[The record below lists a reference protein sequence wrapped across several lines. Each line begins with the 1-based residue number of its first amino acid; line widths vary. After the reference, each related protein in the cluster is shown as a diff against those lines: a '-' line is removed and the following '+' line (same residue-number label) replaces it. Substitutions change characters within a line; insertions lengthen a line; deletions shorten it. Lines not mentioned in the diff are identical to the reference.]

1 MNIQVSGHIQNDST
15 QPTSVPVVVV
25 PTVSANTGITY
36 LGTKWSPKLDRNVAI
51 SQIADE
57 IGRCVTTMSHFPL
70 RPESALYL
78 SKAVM
83 KSKFMYRAA
92 AQDISESAC
101 TKIEAVAKGPL
112 LKSMRAGK
120 ASSHLLSTPKTL
132 CGIGWNK
139 WYDSLMLYRME
150 CLAKH
155 VHENNILGALLR
167 AAVGR
172 HELSANGQ
180 K

>member
-1 MNIQVSGHIQNDST
+1 
-15 QPTSVPVVVV
+15 
-25 PTVSANTGITY
+25 
-36 LGTKWSPKLDRNVAI
+36 
-51 SQIADE
+51 
-57 IGRCVTTMSHFPL
+57 MSHFPL

-83 KSKFMYRAA
+83 KSKFMYRTA

-112 LKSMRAGK
+112 LKSMRAGT

-155 VHENNILGALLR
+155 VHENSILGALLR

-172 HELSANGQ
+172 HELSANGTEMIPVSSNNYD
-180 K
+180 KVDSLF